1 MADIL
6 YLKIGQSIEVQQETV
21 TLGEV
26 ASLECQDKTI
36 VHRLKT
42 MKLFKIP
49 NFKTKQPPKKTR
61 YVMSVL
67 KVIEKIHEI
76 YPSLQIENLGES
88 DFVLEVKSKKDPKSF
103 FHCLKVAIVCIL
115 IFFGSAFTI
124 MSFNNDV
131 SVEKMFAD
139 VYEKI
144 TGNPSSGFTI
154 IEVMYSIGIF
164 LGIVIF
170 YNHFGKRKLS
180 TDPTPIE
187 VEMRKYEEDINKT
200 LIEDAGRESEEIDVL

>member
-6 YLKIGQSIEVQQETV
+6 YLKIGQSIEVKEESV
-21 TLGEV
+21 TLGQI
-26 ASLECQDKTI
+26 ASLTCQDKTI
-36 VHRLKT
+36 VNRLKT
-42 MKLFKIP
+42 MKIMKIP
-49 NFKTKQPPKKTR
+49 IEEKHQMKKTR

-67 KVIEKIHEI
+67 KVIEKINEI
-76 YPSLQIENLGES
+76 YPSLSIVNLGET
-88 DFVLEVKSKKDPKSF
+88 DFVLEVKSEKNPKSF
-103 FHCLKVAIVCIL
+103 VHCTKVVVVCIL

-124 MSFNNDV
+124 MSFNNDI
-131 SVEKMFAD
+131 SVEKMFSD

-144 TGNPSSGFTI
+144 TGDASSGFTI

-164 LGIVIF
+164 LGIVVF

-187 VEMRKYEEDINKT
+187 VEMRKYEMDINQT
-200 LIEDAGRESEEIDVL
+200 LIEDAGRESEEIDVQ